1 VTAPTLAPGE
11 LGEVVVT
18 LENRGLAT
26 WTGDFRLGAA
36 TGCPDAAA
44 MNTLAWE
51 PADGY
56 ANGVGDAR
64 VFLAQPVAPGES
76 VTIHVP
82 VRAPAEP
89 GTYVF
94 AARMVHENVAWFGV
108 TAQFAIEVRAPTD
121 GATGNSDEAS
131 SGCSSSGATTGS
143 LPLLLALLA
152 MRRRR
157 TTG

>member
-1 VTAPTLAPGE
+1 VI
-11 LGEVVVT
+11 T

-26 WTGDFRLGAA
+26 WTDEFRLGAA

-44 MNTLAWE
+44 ANSVAWE
-51 PADGY
+51 PTAGY

-64 VFLAQPVAPGES
+64 VFLAEPVAPGES

-82 VRAPAEP
+82 VRAPTQP

-108 TAQFAIEVRAPTD
+108 TAQFPIEVRAPGD
-121 GATGNSDEAS
+121 DAIVSGDETS

-157 TTG
+157 STSASEIE